1 MPVVIYCLTLS
12 AELHLKQIDI
22 MNNLKLFLAA
32 AGVCCL
38 LPMLLAGEK
47 SKSVKSKKLPSAKK
61 DNSPSTKK
69 DDSPTNSSSQS
80 IVHITINPTA
90 DSSMSVVHLENND
103 GGKVLITEGGDQK

>member
-1 MPVVIYCLTLS
+1 
-12 AELHLKQIDI
+12 
-22 MNNLKLFLAA
+22 MNKLIFLIAA
-32 AGVCCL
+32 AGACCL
-38 LPMLLAGEK
+38 LPTLLAGEK

-80 IVHITINPTA
+80 IVHITINPIA

-103 GGKVLITEGGDQK
+103 GGKVLITEGGEQK

>member
-103 GGKVLITEGGDQK
+103 GGKVLITEGGEQK

>member
-1 MPVVIYCLTLS
+1 
-12 AELHLKQIDI
+12 

-80 IVHITINPTA
+80 IVHITINPIA

-103 GGKVLITEGGDQK
+103 GGKVLITEGGEQK